1 MTIANNTELFT
12 EEVDISS
19 VATTWKYGY
28 DSFHI
33 IAICFSIITAI
44 FLISWLVS
52 FLVLKKVKFTRKEK
66 LFSFLSAIGITLIAG
81 FIIFPNGNSY
91 GETSFIQRIWT
102 APASASYQIN
112 NEKYSIIGK
121 GNNHNQETI
130 SSLVRDKIKD
140 SFDEK
145 KKEYDFIDFDTECE
159 KEYNK
164 TAVFCGG
171 DDFKN
176 PLEIGD
182 NDFWARISTPHDY
195 MSDFGF
201 AKVYDSPHKTTVR
214 ATIRITHT
222 PGISFNTE
230 N

>member
-1 MTIANNTELFT
+1 MIIDNNTELFT

-28 DSFHI
+28 NSFSI
-33 IAICFSIITAI
+33 IVICLSIITAI

-81 FIIFPNGNSY
+81 FIIFPNGDSY
-91 GETSFIQRIWT
+91 GETSFVQRIWT
-102 APASASYQIN
+102 APASASYQVN

-121 GNNHNQETI
+121 GNNQNQETI

-145 KKEYDFIDFDTECE
+145 KKEYDFVDFDAECE

-164 TAVFCGG
+164 AAVFCGG
-171 DDFKN
+171 EDFKT

-182 NDFWARISTPHDY
+182 YDFWATIYTPHDY
-195 MSDFGF
+195 KPDFGF

-214 ATIRITHT
+214 ATIRITHN
-222 PGISFNTE
+222 PGWIFN
-230 N
+230 NK